1 MRKFFII
8 LALVALVMLP
18 VMAGSFAIGL
28 EAGMPAGVTV
38 DYQVSD
44 KTDIYT
50 TAAFGYVGKT
60 YIDTVVGIQR
70 KVANFSIKSA
80 TFDVLAGIQAGMLFY
95 VGDYKGADLVARLTG
110 TVAYNWNKF
119 TAYLRGGIGGRLE
132 LTNEAKIG
140 LSWSAALGCTYHL

>member
-44 KTDIYT
+44 KVDIYT
-50 TAAFGYVGKT
+50 TAAFGYAGKT
-60 YIDTVVGIQR
+60 FIDTVVGAQYKITS
-70 KVANFSIKSA
+70 FSIKDVN
-80 TFDVLAGIQAGMLFY
+80 FDVLAGIQSGMLFY
-95 VGDYKGADLVARLTG
+95 VGDFKGADFVTRLTG

-132 LTNEAKIG
+132 LTDKAKIG